1 MEDASRGMKNRR
13 SLEKGR
19 FVGDYFGK
27 RSRSH
32 SLPAS
37 KLIRDE
43 STSWDTIPRGG
54 GSVVLYICP
63 IFVACHFSLDEIF
76 VGRRTGCFVILSLT
90 FLGITRSPLPFPRQS
105 NFRKEICRFDSND
118 RIVIYISFLK
128 IVS

>member
-43 STSWDTIPRGG
+43 STWDTIPRGG

-63 IFVACHFSLDEIF
+63 IFVDCHFSLDKIF

-90 FLGITRSPLPFPRQS
+90 FLGITRSPLSFPRQS
-105 NFRKEICRFDSND
+105 NFRKEICSESKD
-118 RIVIYISFLK
+118 RIVIYISLF
-128 IVS
+128 

>member
-43 STSWDTIPRGG
+43 LTSWDTIPRGG

-63 IFVACHFSLDEIF
+63 IFVDCHFSLDEIF
-76 VGRRTGCFVILSLT
+76 VGR
-90 FLGITRSPLPFPRQS
+90 
-105 NFRKEICRFDSND
+105 
-118 RIVIYISFLK
+118 
-128 IVS
+128 